1 VDVRL
6 DRAQWLANRSAASG
20 LSEFLRHDTDESRL
34 FGNRWLPAGSS
45 GDFLLTARPSEKAT
59 ARQDETRRLADR
71 VLAKSKRKGRLGLI
85 QPPGEGCT
93 SFLIRGLSNFRA
105 RRFLPAS
112 LQIRNANAGTLRASN
127 RTIGMN
133 RLFIAA
139 LTVGVATEDAQLA
152 DSK

>member
-1 VDVRL
+1 MC
-6 DRAQWLANRSAASG
+6 DRTAVIRFDSGLANFKAC
-20 LSEFLRHDTDESRL
+20 
-34 FGNRWLPAGSS
+34 
-45 GDFLLTARPSEKAT
+45 ARIAT
-59 ARQDETRRLADR
+59 RARQDETRRLADR

-112 LQIRNANAGTLRASN
+112 LQIRNADAGTLRASN
-127 RTIGMN
+127 RTIGIN